1 MQQMRVWTYKER
13 DLYIRV
19 QSSKDAQRCSKHTL
33 LVAVFA
39 SVLLAEPSLNVL
51 PVQFGSYKKFES
63 CTKPVAICFLAKR
76 RARAGSQRTK
86 RPKRPKR
93 ANKIKQ
99 GWKRYGFCLGYESLR
114 SVSWW
119 SGPQVTSTI
128 SPQQEWGLSFPPRA
142 VASGSPVSCG
152 CRQGP
157 SL

>member
-13 DLYIRV
+13 DLRIRV
-19 QSSKDAQRCSKHTL
+19 QSSKDVQRCSKHTL
-33 LVAVFA
+33 LLAAFA
-39 SVLLAEPSLNVL
+39 SVLFAEPSLNVL
-51 PVQFGSYKKFES
+51 PVQFGSYKKQ
-63 CTKPVAICFLAKR
+63 R
-76 RARAGSQRTK
+76 RARDGSQRTK

-99 GWKRYGFCLGYESLR
+99 EWKRYGFCLGYESLG

-128 SPQQEWGLSFPPRA
+128 SPQQEWGISFPPRA
-142 VASGSPVSCG
+142 LQSGSPVSCG